1 MHVVRIQRYPLA
13 LCIVQLS
20 SALARDVLVASE
32 PVLLGNWFHAWF
44 VKHDQ
49 LANWHNF
56 PFTREGWLMFL
67 GIPLHMK
74 TRQIIVQATNLCG
87 EFIDWHYQDRVLG
100 RVWWKPGIRLS
111 VICLVNWL
119 WVTPWLMGAK
129 VSPGPSMFLFSR
141 GSPLIC
147 CLEMRTFQLS
157 GKWFPQ
163 TLLSTSISIKATGGI
178 MQIMISSITI
188 MGWNMRLIIW
198 GSNRMKMIC

>member
-100 RVWWKPGIRLS
+100 RV
-111 VICLVNWL
+111 LVK
-119 WVTPWLMGAK
+119 ARYK
-129 VSPGPSMFLFSR
+129 IVSDMPRKLVMSDAMAYGGQGQSW
-141 GSPLIC
+141 
-147 CLEMRTFQLS
+147 TFHVFVL
-157 GKWFPQ
+157 
-163 TLLSTSISIKATGGI
+163 
-178 MQIMISSITI
+178 
-188 MGWNMRLIIW
+188 
-198 GSNRMKMIC
+198 